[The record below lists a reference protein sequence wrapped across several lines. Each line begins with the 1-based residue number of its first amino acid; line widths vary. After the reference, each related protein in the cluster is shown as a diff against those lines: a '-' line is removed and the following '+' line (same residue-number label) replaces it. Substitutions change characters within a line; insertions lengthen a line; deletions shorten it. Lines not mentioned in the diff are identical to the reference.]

1 MNKLKVGIVGFGKI
15 GQIRYSIL
23 KNNPKIII
31 NSICEK
37 KDIKVKSK
45 SITIYNSFR
54 SFIKSDID
62 IVFIST
68 FNQSLSKYTL
78 LSLQNNKHV
87 FCEKPGAENLKDFY
101 EIKKI
106 LKKKRL
112 KIKYGF
118 NHRYH
123 ESVIAAK
130 KIIESKKYGKLVCIR
145 GIYGKPGGIDYNLN
159 WRNFKKFSG
168 GGILLDQGIHMLDLI
183 NYLSKENFFKI
194 KSFQPKKYWN
204 IENEDNIYAIMKSK
218 NGVVASIHSSAT
230 QWKHKFLLEFIF
242 SKGYITL
249 SGLNTPTGSY
259 KPEKILFS
267 NVGEL
272 KNYKKIKEKSFTYTK
287 DRSWDYEIN
296 EFINSILYKKKIKNG
311 TIDDAINTL
320 ATIKKIY
327 KSK

>member
-1 MNKLKVGIVGFGKI
+1 MNKIKVGIVGFGKI
-15 GQIRYSIL
+15 GKIRYNIL
-23 KNNPKIII
+23 KNNPKVVIT
-31 NSICEK
+31 SICEK
-37 KDIKVKSK
+37 RDIKIKSK
-45 SITIYNSFR
+45 NIKIYNNFQ

-62 IVFIST
+62 VVFIST
-68 FNQSLSKYTL
+68 FNKSLSNYTKI
-78 LSLQNNKHV
+78 SLKNDKHV
-87 FCEKPGAENLKDFY
+87 FCEKPGAENLKDLY

-106 LKKKRL
+106 LKKKEL
-112 KIKYGF
+112 NIKYGF

-130 KIIESKKYGKLVCIR
+130 KMIKSKKYGRLICIR

-159 WRNFKKFSG
+159 WRNFKKYSG

-183 NYLSKENFFKI
+183 SYLSKESFYKI

-204 IENEDNIYAIMKSK
+204 IENEDNVFAIMKSK
-218 NGVVASIHSSAT
+218 NNIVASIHSSAT

-259 KPEKILFS
+259 KPEKIFFS

-272 KNYKKIKEKSFTYTK
+272 KNYKKINEKNITYSK
-287 DRSWDYEIN
+287 DRSWNYEIN
-296 EFINSILYKKKIKNG
+296 EFIYSVMNKKKIENG

-320 ATIKKIY
+320 VTIKKIY